1 MVTGIGRTRVREA
14 KALQGGVALILLLML
29 FICIWALIYVPIP
42 PANKDTFNLIIGG
55 LLNAIGMLTAYF
67 FGTNQS
73 TDFRLTRPKSS
84 EGSGS

>member
-1 MVTGIGRTRVREA
+1 MGGIGRGRVREA

-42 PANKDTFNLIIGG
+42 AANKDTFNLIIGG

-73 TDFRLTRPKSS
+73 TDFRLSRPKSS
-84 EGSGS
+84 EADNA

>member
-1 MVTGIGRTRVREA
+1 MAMGISRTRVRDA
-14 KALQGGVALILLLML
+14 KTLQGGVALILLMML

-42 PANKDTFNLIIGG
+42 AANKDTFNLIIGG

-73 TDFRLTRPKSS
+73 TDFRISRPKST
-84 EGSGS
+84 EADNA

>member
-1 MVTGIGRTRVREA
+1 MPTRVRDA
-14 KALQGGVALILLLML
+14 KSLQGGVALILLLML
-29 FICIWALIYVPIP
+29 FICIWALIYIPIP

-73 TDFRLTRPKSS
+73 TDFRVIKPRQS
-84 EGSGS
+84 EGESA